1 MGSWSLQGYGS
12 EGGPGPP
19 GALRV
24 GYMEAEGSINGD
36 LGSRVAKSRHSYWK
50 RWAQSNHSASRLCA
64 FVRRVSV
71 VGTARAGHQSE
82 LHVAG

>member
-12 EGGPGPP
+12 GGGPGPP

-36 LGSRVAKSRHSYWK
+36 LGSHVAKSRPVGIPTGNGGLSPIT
-50 RWAQSNHSASRLCA
+50 LLPD
-64 FVRRVSV
+64 SV
-71 VGTARAGHQSE
+71 
-82 LHVAG
+82 LL